1 MHAGCAPPGTR
12 GIPVTTT
19 TTTNEI
25 AEASAILERIIA
37 AMPPEDTAPTNE
49 RAAYLR
55 GALAAWHVVVPG
67 A

>member
-1 MHAGCAPPGTR
+1 M
-12 GIPVTTT
+12 TTT

>member
-1 MHAGCAPPGTR
+1 M
-12 GIPVTTT
+12 TTT
-19 TTTNEI
+19 TTTSEI
-25 AEASAILERIIA
+25 TEASTILERIVV

-55 GALAAWHVVVPG
+55 GALAAWHIVVPG